1 MTVDRPKPLVP
12 LPPTT
17 REPTEEPKGDPD
29 MEGLEEGNLRI
40 LDAAFHEAGVL
51 ASELDLPP
59 TPSEIDE
66 EAAIQKLV
74 GLLVGKE

>member
-12 LPPTT
+12 LPPST

-29 MEGLEEGNLRI
+29 LEGLDEGNLRI
-40 LDAAFHEAGVL
+40 LDAAFHEAGLL

-59 TPSEIDE
+59 TPAEIEE
-66 EAAIQKLV
+66 EAAIDELV
-74 GLLVGKE
+74 ARLFRKE